1 MNEDEIMRRN
11 VRQGFKSNPTIDL
24 ERKMKNYVSK
34 MVWYIQK
41 IELFEKKLSLSS
53 RAKIFVLFF
62 FDVQMNKQDS
72 KFAGSKV
79 KLIQKNVRLLFNLI
93 QVIF

>member
-11 VRQGFKSNPTIDL
+11 VRQGFRSNPTIDL

-53 RAKIFVLFF
+53 RGKMFVLFF
-62 FDVQMNKQDS
+62 FDVQMNKKDS